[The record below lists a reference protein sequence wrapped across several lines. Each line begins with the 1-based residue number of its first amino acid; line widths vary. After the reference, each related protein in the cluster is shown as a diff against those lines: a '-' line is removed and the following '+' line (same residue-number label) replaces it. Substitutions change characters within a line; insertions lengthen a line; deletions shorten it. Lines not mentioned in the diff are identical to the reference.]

1 MTVQNTTAS
10 HPRPGGIAA
19 TWRRL
24 NRPRGLSRNTLTAIV
39 FVGPAIALFVI
50 FVVLPMAEAFT
61 FSFYRWSGYGELGDW
76 VGLANFDRMF
86 GHPVFDRALLNN
98 FLIILISLSVSLPLA
113 FMLAV
118 LLADR
123 FPTVSVFRAIFFIP
137 YILADVA
144 AGLIWRYLYDG
155 QYGIVAATAQAFGA
169 EAPYVLAD
177 RDLAI
182 YAVLL
187 VVVWK
192 YFGLHMI
199 IYIAGL
205 QSIPREV
212 REAAFCDGAGWWT
225 TLRHVTIPMTGPTI
239 RLTVFFSILGSLQL
253 FDLIIPLTGGGPQN
267 STHTLV
273 TYLYTFGIVRLNIGF
288 GSAVGVVLFLI
299 SIVFAFSYRR
309 ILMRND

>member
-1 MTVQNTTAS
+1 MTTDHVTI
-10 HPRPGGIAA
+10 PRPRTGLGA

-24 NRPRGLSRNTLTAIV
+24 NRRRSLSHNTLTAIV
-39 FVGPAIALFVI
+39 FVAPALVLFTV
-50 FVVLPMAEAFT
+50 FVVLPMAEAAT
-61 FSFYRWSGYGELGDW
+61 FSFYRWSGYGEMGNW
-76 VGLANFDRMF
+76 VGLANYERMF
-86 GHPVFDRALLNN
+86 GHPVFERALINN
-98 FLIILISLSVSLPLA
+98 ALIILVSLFVSLPLA
-113 FMLAV
+113 FLLAV
-118 LLADR
+118 LLADH

-155 QYGIVAATAQAFGA
+155 DLGIVSATANLFGA
-169 EAPYVLAD
+169 DAPYVLAD
-177 RDLAI
+177 RDVAI
-182 YAVLL
+182 YAVLA

-212 REAAFCDGAGWWT
+212 REAAYCDGAGWWT
-225 TLRHVTIPMTGPTI
+225 MLRRVTIPLMGPTI

-273 TYLYTFGIVRLNIGF
+273 TYLYSYGIVRLNIGF

-299 SIVFAFSYRR
+299 CVIFAFSYRR
-309 ILMRND
+309 LLMRND